1 MNRLLYEF
9 NYFCFPLKTTDV
21 NIIPFL
27 RSLSENNNREW
38 FETNRKHYDIAKT
51 ELLEIVTGLILEIKK
66 FDPDLGDPD
75 PAKCLFR
82 IYRDVRFSHDKSP
95 YKTYMSAFISKGGK
109 GFQGSGYYI
118 HFEPDKSFAGG
129 GIYGPQTVVQQAIRN
144 EIYFNAPEFESII
157 TKPSFVKTYGSIM
170 QEKYSRLPKGFPPE
184 FAYGELLKYKHYVA
198 SCEIPADILQ
208 KIEVQSF
215 TTKVFL
221 ELQPFNQF
229 LNRALL
235 NV

>member
-1 MNRLLYEF
+1 M
-9 NYFCFPLKTTDV
+9 

-27 RSLSENNNREW
+27 RLLSANNNREW
-38 FETNRKHYDIAKT
+38 FEANRKQYDIAKS
-51 ELLEIVTGLILEIKK
+51 ELLDIVVGLISEIKK

-75 PAKCLFR
+75 PSKCLFR

-109 GFQGSGYYI
+109 GFSGSGYYI

-129 GIYGPQTVVQQAIRN
+129 GIYGPQPNIQQAIRN

-157 TKPSFVKTYGSIM
+157 LKPSFVNTYGSIM
-170 QEKYSRLPKGFPPE
+170 QEKYSRLPKGYPPD
-184 FAYGELLKYKHYVA
+184 FAYGDLLKFKHYVA
-198 SCEIPADILQ
+198 SCEIPENVLQ
-208 KIEVQSF
+208 TDEIQSF
-215 TTKVFL
+215 TTKVFI
-221 ELQPFNQF
+221 ELQAFNQF
-229 LNRALL
+229 LNRALQ